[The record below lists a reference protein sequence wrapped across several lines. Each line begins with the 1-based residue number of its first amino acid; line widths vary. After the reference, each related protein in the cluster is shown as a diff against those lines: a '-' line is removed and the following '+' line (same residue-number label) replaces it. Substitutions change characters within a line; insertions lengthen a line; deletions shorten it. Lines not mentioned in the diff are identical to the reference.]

1 VSVRWGTPERPAVL
15 ETAGHSGTALLVALL
30 LLCVLGM
37 AMGMT
42 L

>member
-30 LLCVLGM
+30 LLCALGM
-37 AMGMT
+37 AVA